1 MRAPVRVR
9 AVRRAAWAM
18 SCVPPGSDNGDAGVD
33 VRLCN
38 IQYINISYGELRR
51 DWIRIRYTEQRSVIL
66 MNNIHIR
73 LNNIRYTFVILNNI
87 QCSILNYFAVL

>member
-1 MRAPVRVR
+1 MRPPVRVR

-38 IQYINISYGELRR
+38 IQFIMASYVAR
-51 DWIRIRYTEQRSVIL
+51 IRIRYTELLRCTVYSKSDKTVTL
-66 MNNIHIR
+66 S
-73 LNNIRYTFVILNNI
+73 LP
-87 QCSILNYFAVL
+87 AGP